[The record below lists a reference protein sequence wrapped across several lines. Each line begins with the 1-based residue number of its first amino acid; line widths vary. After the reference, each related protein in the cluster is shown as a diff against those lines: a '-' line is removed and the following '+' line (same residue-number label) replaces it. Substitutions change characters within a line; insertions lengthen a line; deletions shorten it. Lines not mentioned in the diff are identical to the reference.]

1 MFEHLFQPI
10 TINGMILK
18 NRIVATPTGDDFE
31 EKSMG
36 GAGLVMAGHCIVE
49 PDVPASQAVQN
60 PGPLRN
66 MREKRRG
73 KKF

>member
-31 EKSMG
+31 EKAMG
-36 GAGLVMAGHCIVE
+36 GAGLVVAGHCIVE
-49 PDVPASQAVQN
+49 PGRSS
-60 PGPLRN
+60 L
-66 MREKRRG
+66 
-73 KKF
+73 